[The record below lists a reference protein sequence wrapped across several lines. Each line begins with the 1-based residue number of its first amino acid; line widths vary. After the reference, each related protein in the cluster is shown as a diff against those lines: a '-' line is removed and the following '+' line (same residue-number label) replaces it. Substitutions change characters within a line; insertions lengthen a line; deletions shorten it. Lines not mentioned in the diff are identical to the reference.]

1 MELKFRTLKAEEIEV
16 RVDTINEKYLTL
28 LLYKTARTDAKILDE
43 TVGAMNWENEYK
55 EVKGNMYCGIT
66 IHDRTNNTKVT
77 KWNCGTESFAEAQKG
92 EASDSMK
99 RAGFTWGI
107 GVELYTAP
115 YIYIPSS
122 KVKIEKN
129 NKGKLTT
136 YDKFKIE
143 KIKINE
149 DTKEIKGISILNKND
164 ERVFV
169 WQKK

>member
-43 TVGAMNWENEYK
+43 TVGAMNWENEYA
-55 EVKGNMYCGIT
+55 VIKGNMYCGIT
-66 IHDRTNNTKVT
+66 IHDRENNTKVT
-77 KWNCGTESFAEAQKG
+77 KWNCGTESFAEAEKG

-115 YIYIPSS
+115 QIKIDSS
-122 KVKIEKN
+122 KVKITTNKN
-129 NKGKLTT
+129 GKFTT
-136 YDKFKIE
+136 YDKFKVE

-149 DTKEIKGISILNKND
+149 NTKEIEGISILNSVGN
-164 ERVFV
+164 RVFV
-169 WQKK
+169 WQK